1 MRRYTRHYLL
11 YTVRMARNYLLF
23 NRATRIQA
31 KSGEC
36 GQRKERP
43 YILQSDLQ
51 FHGSFHGF
59 LFILMDCRWRIL
71 RFTPFSRYAGA
82 IYHFKRKTR
91 ETMKFL
97 LKFLLK
103 REHCS
108 RVTFGAVP
116 WPLEYCGLRFVAD
129 FVSFAALVHVI

>member
-1 MRRYTRHYLL
+1 MDFYSFSWTAGGVSYALRPSPVTR
-11 YTVRMARNYLLF
+11 
-23 NRATRIQA
+23 
-31 KSGEC
+31 
-36 GQRKERP
+36 
-43 YILQSDLQ
+43 
-51 FHGSFHGF
+51 
-59 LFILMDCRWRIL
+59 
-71 RFTPFSRYAGA
+71 A

-108 RVTFGAVP
+108 RVTFGAVL
-116 WPLEYCGLRFVAD
+116 WPLEYCGLRFVAS